1 MDPLVHTQR
10 KILLDELCSQLIV
23 WLKSLSRRRM
33 ANSLFGADSPYA
45 ADADVLPLNSPLD
58 NFVIPKRFQWA
69 SAVAPSPRACQI
81 TFEYHGRTRVSSLL
95 WTIQSSKLHSTS
107 FPAVIHLV
115 HYTANVTLGVFEIP
129 PEVYDDLARHFEIG
143 GHLILEALLKS
154 VAAQRAVC
162 IMSRVRMHC
171 VGDEPAT
178 RDCLVKHF
186 DLVALPERLFIRQI
200 AARWMKECL
209 RCTSGLPHPGP
220 DICHSH

>member
-10 KILLDELCSQLIV
+10 KIFLDELCSQLIV

-69 SAVAPSPRACQI
+69 SAVAPSPRACRI

-107 FPAVIHLV
+107 FPAGIHLV

-129 PEVYDDLARHFEIG
+129 PE
-143 GHLILEALLKS
+143 ALLKS

-162 IMSRVRMHC
+162 IMSQVRMHC
-171 VGDEPAT
+171 VGEEPAT
-178 RDCLVKHF
+178 RDCLVKQF

-209 RCTSGLPHPGP
+209 RCAGGLPHPGP